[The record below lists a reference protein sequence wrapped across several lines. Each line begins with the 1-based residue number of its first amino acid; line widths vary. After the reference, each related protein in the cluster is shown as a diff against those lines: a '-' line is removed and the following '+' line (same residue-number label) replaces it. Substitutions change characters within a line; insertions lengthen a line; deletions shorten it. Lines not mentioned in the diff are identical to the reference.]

1 MALAAGLVDLGG
13 GEATRV
19 TDVGGGG
26 CGSVGAA
33 GSVAGLAADALF
45 SGLHC
50 PLRRQSELAGGMA
63 LKATQAVGI
72 GAEGGIANAG
82 RVGVAG
88 REGERLS
95 PAIPGE
101 AVFEVMVF
109 VHRRNVSDGLRAGAK
124 GPAAVGT
131 SLQRAGMMGALLF
144 LHDLGVTGGAGFR
157 SGEVLRHEE

>member
-63 LKATQAVGI
+63 LKATQDVGI

-95 PAIPGE
+95 LAVPGE
-101 AVFEVMVF
+101 AVFDVMVF
-109 VHRRNVSDGLRAGAK
+109 VRGRDVGDGLGAGAK
-124 GPAAVGT
+124 GPTAVSTALKG
-131 SLQRAGMMGALLF
+131 AGMMSALLF

-157 SGEVLRHEE
+157 SGEILRHQD